1 MRNHTIAK
9 NKLVRYTL
17 AAVLGAG
24 SVASQAACKQAD
36 VAGTWLVSGLSATN
50 AGSFTTFCK
59 LKVSKSGAFGNSNS
73 TCESSLGPTSV
84 SGSMKI
90 SGKTCSI
97 KAFPM
102 KVFVNGVESFTF
114 TVDFM
119 AMDKGKTTFTATGN
133 KDVATTGLAQ
143 FIWQGVKQ

>member
-1 MRNHTIAK
+1 MRNHTITK

-17 AAVLGAG
+17 AAVLGAS

-59 LKVSKSGAFGNSNS
+59 LKVSKSGAFANTTS
-73 TCESSLGPTSV
+73 TCKSSLGPTSV

-97 KAFPM
+97 RAFPM

-119 AMDKGKTTFTATGN
+119 AMDKAKSTFTATGN
-133 KDVATTGLAQ
+133 KDAATTGLAQ